1 MTVSDVGLVGLAC
14 VPVLI
19 ALAYAPEISAL
30 IRRLIGRDRVLY
42 VQRPRMNSAELLMD
56 RERRR
61 REGAEAIRTYARRN
75 R

>member
-1 MTVSDVGLVGLAC
+1 MTVSDVGLIGLAC
-14 VPVLI
+14 LPAVV
-19 ALAYAPEISAL
+19 ALAYWQELAAIV
-30 IRRLIGRDRVLY
+30 RRLIGRDRVLY
-42 VQRPRMNSAELLMD
+42 VHRPRMNSAELVMD

>member
-1 MTVSDVGLVGLAC
+1 MTVSDVGLIGLAC

-19 ALAYAPEISAL
+19 ALAYAPEIAAFV
-30 IRRLIGRDRVLY
+30 RRLVGRDRVLH
-42 VQRPRMNSAELLMD
+42 VVRPRMNSAELVMD

-61 REGAEAIRTYARRN
+61 REGAEAIRTYARRG